1 MQAQRRTPR
10 KSVAYTRNSSY
21 DTYIIQNNKA
31 RENLLLLRIFKHE
44 ISRKKIKGKK
54 KIICTRKLSN
64 VRKIISRFESFGVCA
79 NSERILIKRRQFV
92 VFRAA
97 CYSIKQRSNLLLFC
111 CCKKK
116 QTIQCNGF
124 TSKHS
129 NSFFIV
135 FIV

>member
-1 MQAQRRTPR
+1 MEWLKALFANWQ
-10 KSVAYTRNSSY
+10 VAFETKIRFFLFGLLS
-21 DTYIIQNNKA
+21 
-31 RENLLLLRIFKHE
+31 NLSFVFITTLLE
-44 ISRKKIKGKK
+44 ISRKKKFKGKK